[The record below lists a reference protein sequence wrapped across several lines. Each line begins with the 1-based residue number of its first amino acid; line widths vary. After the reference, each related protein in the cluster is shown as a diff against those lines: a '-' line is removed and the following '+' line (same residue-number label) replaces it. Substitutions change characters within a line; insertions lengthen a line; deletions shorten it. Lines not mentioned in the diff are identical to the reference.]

1 MNFKLKTSLS
11 LIVSSLVLSTLSAC
25 SNSNMATNTAVK
37 NTPDKVVINSTEFGP
52 TDNMQGSQAAW
63 LNNNNWLLASE
74 SKGLVLVE
82 SETQQSSIIKKGNF
96 EALSITKLTAHSFLV
111 ATIDNNQDNV
121 VIFNLEHTQSGWN
134 TTELTRINPPQ
145 AQPDTVCLFA
155 NKASESISAFVPDV
169 RGLITETIVFD
180 TANDKAV
187 NVNVREFSGVSEASG
202 CAVSTTTNTLY
213 VSESEVGIWAINANA
228 ESQADKKPIALVA
241 PFGELH
247 SELGAISASQDGM
260 IWFTSTKNNT
270 VYAYDPIGKA
280 FNNWMLNG
288 DLSLESVAVNYT
300 SNNAATA
307 VLYNDKT
314 GAYIKSTLP
323 VTPIKKPLKTST
335 QSITQIKASAQ
346 TAPVQAFG
354 DAADDPAIWVNPK
367 NAANSLILGTDK
379 RRGLMVYNLN
389 GKLEQSLEVG
399 RLNNVDLRQNSTIK
413 NSTNTLITASNRT
426 LNGISVFTVQ
436 ANNNVKYITD
446 IPTNLDEIYGLCM
459 YSSNTG
465 NYVFVNDKSGLYQQ
479 YKISENNEK
488 TTGKLVREFN
498 LPSQPEGC
506 SADDELGQL
515 FVGEEDAGI
524 WFIGAEPTA
533 GSIPVMLQGI
543 NEQLVDDVEGMEI
556 YHSDKIRYLVVS
568 SQGDNSYVL
577 YKIKNGT
584 QGIKTPSLEFAGKF
598 SVISDLV
605 NGIDGSSE
613 TDGLTVTAKSLPG
626 YPEGIL
632 VVQDGYNRMPQQP
645 QNFKI
650 IDWREVKKAIK

>member
-1 MNFKLKTSLS
+1 MNFKLKTSIS

-37 NTPDKVVINSTEFGP
+37 NTSDKVVINSTEFGP

-82 SETQQSSIIKKGNF
+82 SETQQSRIIKKGNF
-96 EALSITKLTAHSFLV
+96 EALAVTKLTAHSFLV

-121 VIFNLEHTQSGWN
+121 VIFKLEHTQSGWD
-134 TTELTRINPPQ
+134 TIELTRINPPQ
-145 AQPDTVCLFA
+145 AQSDTVCLFA

-169 RGLITETIVFD
+169 RGLITETIIFD
-180 TANDKAV
+180 TANNKAV

-241 PFGELH
+241 PFGKLH
-247 SELGAISASQDGM
+247 SELGAISASQDGI

-270 VYAYDPIGKA
+270 VYAYDPISKML
-280 FNNWMLNG
+280 NNWMLNG

-307 VLYNDKT
+307 VLYNDET

-323 VTPIKKPLKTST
+323 VTPIKKSLKTNT

-346 TAPVQAFG
+346 TVPVQAFG

-367 NAANSLILGTDK
+367 DAANSLILGTDK
-379 RRGLMVYNLN
+379 RRGLMVYSLN

-436 ANNNVKYITD
+436 ANNSVKYIAD

-488 TTGKLVREFN
+488 ITGKLVREFN

-533 GSIPVMLQGI
+533 GSTPVMLQGI

-556 YHSDKIRYLVVS
+556 YHSDKTCYLVVS

-605 NGIDGSSE
+605 NGIDGTSE